1 MMMMMLLGRGS
12 PWTILSGKGEGWGSV
27 VDQWGQGMMVGG
39 IVVSMVPIVQGGS
52 QALDRMI
59 DTVVAMA

>member
-1 MMMMMLLGRGS
+1 MDDSVGQGGGRG
-12 PWTILSGKGEGWGSV
+12 GWGSV